1 MFSGTMKI
9 HSGESMTFFL
19 ALVLIFASGFTS
31 PQPQHRPTGE
41 IRGVV
46 TDRDGRPV
54 SSAVVFVVPQALT
67 LEGVTPRSAKT
78 GEDGKF
84 FFDGHFSPGTYTLYS
99 RKEQEG
105 YPDPTD
111 RFYSDSRTE
120 TEIQLTA
127 DKPSATVEVRLGK
140 KAGILEGRVIDVN
153 TGAAITARLVFY
165 DRNGNQHFL
174 MVEGKYRAL
183 LPPGKD
189 LGLMVSSPKYES
201 RVAVA
206 RLQLEPGQQVHLDIP
221 LSKE

>member
-1 MFSGTMKI
+1 MKI
-9 HSGESMTFFL
+9 HIRESMTLFL
-19 ALVLIFASGFTS
+19 ALILIFASGFTS
-31 PQPQHRPTGE
+31 PKPQHRPTGE

-46 TDRDGRPV
+46 MDRDGRPV
-54 SSAVVFVVPQALT
+54 SSAVVCVVPQALT
-67 LEGVTPRSAKT
+67 LEGVTPRSART

-84 FFDGHFSPGTYTLYS
+84 VFGGHFSPGTYTLYS

-111 RFYSDSRTE
+111 RFYADSRTE
-120 TEIQLTA
+120 TEIHLTA
-127 DKPSATVEVRLGK
+127 DKPSATVEMLLGQ

-153 TGAAITARLVFY
+153 TGAAILARLVFY

-174 MVEGKYRAL
+174 MVKGKYRAL

-189 LGLMVSSPKYES
+189 IGLMVSSPKYES

>member
-1 MFSGTMKI
+1 MRRIRGEIMKLL
-9 HSGESMTFFL
+9 L
-19 ALVLIFASGFTS
+19 ALVLIISSGFTS
-31 PQPQHRPTGE
+31 LQPQHRPAGE
-41 IRGVV
+41 IKGVV
-46 TDRDGRPV
+46 TDGDGHPV
-54 SSAVVFVVPQALT
+54 SSALVFAVPQALT
-67 LEGVTPRSAKT
+67 LDGVTPRSAKT
-78 GEDGKF
+78 GDDGKF
-84 FFDGHFSPGTYTLYS
+84 VFSGHFRPGTYTLYS
-99 RKEQEG
+99 RKEEEG

-111 RFYSDSRTE
+111 RFYADSKAE
-120 TEIQLTA
+120 TEVYLTT

-165 DRNGNQHFL
+165 DQNGNQHFL

>member
-1 MFSGTMKI
+1 MKI
-9 HSGESMTFFL
+9 HSGESMTLFL
-19 ALVLIFASGFTS
+19 ALVLIVASGFIS
-31 PQPQHRPTGE
+31 PQPQHHPIGE

-46 TDRDGRPV
+46 TDRGGSPV
-54 SSAVVFVVPQALT
+54 SSAIVFAVPQALT

-84 FFDGHFSPGTYTLYS
+84 VFRGHFNPGSYTLYS
-99 RKEQEG
+99 RKEEEG

-111 RFYSDSRTE
+111 RFYADSKAE
-120 TEIQLTA
+120 TEVHLTA
-127 DKPSATVEVRLGK
+127 DKPSATVEVRLVQ

-153 TGAAITARLVFY
+153 TGADILARLVFY
-165 DRNGNQHFL
+165 DQNGNQHFL
-174 MVEGKYRAL
+174 MVKGKYSAL
-183 LPPGKD
+183 LPSGKNV
-189 LGLMVSSPKYES
+189 GLMVSSPKYES

>member
-1 MFSGTMKI
+1 
-9 HSGESMTFFL
+9 MTLFL
-19 ALVLIFASGFTS
+19 ALVLILASGFTS
-31 PQPQHRPTGE
+31 PQPQHRPAGE

-46 TDRDGRPV
+46 TDRDGHPV
-54 SSAVVFVVPQALT
+54 SSAMVFAVPQALT

-84 FFDGHFSPGTYTLYS
+84 VFGGHFSPGTYSLYS
-99 RKEQEG
+99 RKEKEG

-111 RFYSDSRTE
+111 RFYADLGAE
-120 TEIQLTA
+120 TEVHLAA
-127 DKPSATVEVRLGK
+127 DKPSATVEVRLGQ

-153 TGAAITARLVFY
+153 TGAAIMARLVFY
-165 DRNGNQHFL
+165 DQNGNQHFL
-174 MVEGKYRAL
+174 MVKGKYRAL

-189 LGLMVSSPKYES
+189 IGLMVSSPKYEP